1 VKFRLLFVLLGLSLL
16 WPQPIYTRAIRLA
29 VIPLTFYSEEDL
41 THLGKPLMDM
51 MARTL
56 RQQGFQ
62 PVSASEILAEKPSL
76 SVREMSDV
84 QARKVGA
91 ELQTHFVIYGSLSK
105 IGEQISFDVRLVD
118 VSNQRPTATIYVTQ
132 EGLENL
138 ASAVSHLSD
147 EVGIRILRRKKINSV
162 SVAGNERIE
171 TEAINLNIKT
181 KSGDLF
187 DQGKLRQDLTAIYK
201 MGYFKEVRIEAVET
215 PQGED
220 VVFVVAE
227 KPTINQVT
235 IRGAKVIPEEDLKAA
250 MTTRQYSILQR
261 SVVKEDVEKIKAL
274 YRDKGYY
281 DAEVTYDVESL
292 EGNRVDVA
300 FRIEEKK
307 KLHIRRITFTG
318 NQHFSD
324 DELKGVIQT
333 SERTAFFWLTESGIL
348 KREKLEVDSDRL
360 AAFYL
365 NHGFMDIRVGR
376 PEATYD
382 EKGIYINFPIDEGLR
397 FRVGKVDV
405 SGKDIE
411 PKINLL
417 SIIEM
422 SKQKYF
428 NREALAKDL
437 QNLTDFFTSR
447 GYAFAEVAPKIDKDE
462 KQQVVNIDYEI
473 NKGEIV
479 DFARIN
485 ISGNTKTR
493 DKVIRRQLKVV
504 EGARYSKADLERS
517 VRNLQ
522 RLDFFETAEL
532 DTRKG
537 KTADKMDVD
546 VKIKEKPTRHV
557 SVGAGYSSADNVFFQ
572 AQMAE
577 RNLFGRGQDLQFTAN
592 LGTLS
597 NSFTLKFTEPW
608 LFDIPLSMTIEA
620 YNWTRDYD
628 EYKKNSWGGRTGFGY
643 PVWDYTRLYLSYM
656 YDDAKISNV
665 SSNAAQ
671 IIKDQEGR
679 LVTSALSSTLRRDSR
694 DHHFLTTRGSDNSL
708 TVDYAGGFLGGDAGF
723 IKGEVNSS
731 WYFPLFWDCVGFLH
745 GKTGYI
751 VENDG
756 EVPIYERFYLGGINS
771 IRSFGSGQVSPRD
784 PDTGDR
790 IGGNKMVLFNTEFL
804 FPLVR
809 EQGVRGVLFFD
820 AGNAYDN
827 GDNIDLGDLKY
838 AVGGGIRWYSPMGP
852 LRLEYGYNPDQKRG
866 DPKSKWQFSM
876 GVFF

>member
-1 VKFRLLFVLLGLSLL
+1 MKFRLLFVLLGLSLL

-51 MARTL
+51 MVRTL

-76 SVREMSDV
+76 SARGMSDV

-171 TEAINLNIKT
+171 TEAINLNIQT

-187 DQGKLRQDLTAIYK
+187 DQAKLRQDLTAIYK
-201 MGYFKEVRIEAVET
+201 MGYFKEVRIEAAET

-227 KPTINQVT
+227 KPTVNQVT

-324 DELKGVIQT
+324 DELKDVIET

-348 KREKLEVDSDRL
+348 KREKLEVDSDRI

-382 EKGIYINFPIDEGLR
+382 EEGIYINFPID
-397 FRVGKVDV
+397 
-405 SGKDIE
+405 
-411 PKINLL
+411 
-417 SIIEM
+417 
-422 SKQKYF
+422 
-428 NREALAKDL
+428 
-437 QNLTDFFTSR
+437 
-447 GYAFAEVAPKIDKDE
+447 
-462 KQQVVNIDYEI
+462 
-473 NKGEIV
+473 
-479 DFARIN
+479 
-485 ISGNTKTR
+485 
-493 DKVIRRQLKVV
+493 
-504 EGARYSKADLERS
+504 
-517 VRNLQ
+517 
-522 RLDFFETAEL
+522 
-532 DTRKG
+532 
-537 KTADKMDVD
+537 
-546 VKIKEKPTRHV
+546 
-557 SVGAGYSSADNVFFQ
+557 
-572 AQMAE
+572 
-577 RNLFGRGQDLQFTAN
+577 
-592 LGTLS
+592 
-597 NSFTLKFTEPW
+597 
-608 LFDIPLSMTIEA
+608 
-620 YNWTRDYD
+620 
-628 EYKKNSWGGRTGFGY
+628 
-643 PVWDYTRLYLSYM
+643 
-656 YDDAKISNV
+656 
-665 SSNAAQ
+665 
-671 IIKDQEGR
+671 
-679 LVTSALSSTLRRDSR
+679 
-694 DHHFLTTRGSDNSL
+694 
-708 TVDYAGGFLGGDAGF
+708 
-723 IKGEVNSS
+723 
-731 WYFPLFWDCVGFLH
+731 
-745 GKTGYI
+745 
-751 VENDG
+751 
-756 EVPIYERFYLGGINS
+756 
-771 IRSFGSGQVSPRD
+771 
-784 PDTGDR
+784 
-790 IGGNKMVLFNTEFL
+790 
-804 FPLVR
+804 
-809 EQGVRGVLFFD
+809 
-820 AGNAYDN
+820 
-827 GDNIDLGDLKY
+827 
-838 AVGGGIRWYSPMGP
+838 
-852 LRLEYGYNPDQKRG
+852 
-866 DPKSKWQFSM
+866 
-876 GVFF
+876 